1 MPKVVCPFCK
11 KEYTTQCK
19 YDDHRLICDVIN
31 DKSEEFIYSAKDMSK
46 MLILLC
52 KKVDKLEKENK
63 EMKKILCTLDKKRQN
78 VLELLNNTYKLEKNL
93 DDFMDEYL
101 KEIDINFI
109 EKISSTTIIL
119 LIVNLLIQKINKN
132 KKESPFYYCKEKHE
146 IYVYTKEWV
155 ILQTTLLKEVI
166 KKIQNKLINIYFEW
180 KKQKEEEN
188 KIKNLDE
195 ISTQIIMKIS
205 LFHENRIK
213 LKKKLIHYFQEL
225 VE

>member
-1 MPKVVCPFCK
+1 MPKITCPFCK
-11 KEYTTQCK
+11 KEYTRQST
-19 YDDHRLICDVIN
+19 YDDHQLICNVIY
-31 DKSEEFIYSAKDMSK
+31 DKSEELIYSSKDMSK

-63 EMKKILCTLDKKRQN
+63 EIKKILYSFEKKKQN
-78 VLELLNNTYKLEKNL
+78 VLELLNNTYQMEKNI

-101 KEIDINFI
+101 KEINICLI
-109 EKISSTTIIL
+109 EKITTTSLIL

-132 KKESPFYYCKEKHE
+132 RKESPFYYCKEKQE

-155 ILQTTLLKEVI
+155 NLQPTLLKEI
-166 KKIQNKLINIYFEW
+166 MKKIQNKLIHIYFEW

-188 KIKNLDE
+188 KTKNLDE

-205 LFHENRIK
+205 LFHEERIK
-213 LKKKLIHYFQEL
+213 LKKKFIHYLQEIN
-225 VE
+225 E